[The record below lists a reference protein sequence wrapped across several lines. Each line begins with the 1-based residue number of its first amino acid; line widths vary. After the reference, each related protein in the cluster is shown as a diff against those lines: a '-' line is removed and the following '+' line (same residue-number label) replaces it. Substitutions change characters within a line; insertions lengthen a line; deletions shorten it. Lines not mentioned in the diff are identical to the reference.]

1 VRERRETNKFL
12 KNWWALTESNPNNSR
27 IEKPSSRML
36 KKAVSK
42 AAADESTGG
51 VASGLR

>member
-1 VRERRETNKFL
+1 MEFVCG
-12 KNWWALTESNPNNSR
+12 
-27 IEKPSSRML
+27 ML

-51 VASGLR
+51 VALATLRMLSR

>member
-1 VRERRETNKFL
+1 VHLDFFITISFSTPHFKIQRR
-12 KNWWALTESNPNNSR
+12 
-27 IEKPSSRML
+27 RML

-42 AAADESTGG
+42 AAADGSTGG

>member
-1 VRERRETNKFL
+1 MEL
-12 KNWWALTESNPNNSR
+12 NNISSDHVPQQ
-27 IEKPSSRML
+27 EHASSRML

>member
-1 VRERRETNKFL
+1 MIDSTGFCTGGNENAASILDYRGRL
-12 KNWWALTESNPNNSR
+12 
-27 IEKPSSRML
+27 L